1 MVAHGFSGQSALAI
15 FTAAPVF
22 LIKINLK
29 HLYRTIAQ
37 LYPVLV
43 KVWKDMRLS
52 RVLITSVCHL
62 IYSPL
67 HPYQPSP
74 NTICHRHI

>member
-15 FTAAPVF
+15 FTAVPVF

-43 KVWKDMRLS
+43 KVCDYS
-52 RVLITSVCHL
+52 RANGCDGENDIG
-62 IYSPL
+62 
-67 HPYQPSP
+67 
-74 NTICHRHI
+74 RA